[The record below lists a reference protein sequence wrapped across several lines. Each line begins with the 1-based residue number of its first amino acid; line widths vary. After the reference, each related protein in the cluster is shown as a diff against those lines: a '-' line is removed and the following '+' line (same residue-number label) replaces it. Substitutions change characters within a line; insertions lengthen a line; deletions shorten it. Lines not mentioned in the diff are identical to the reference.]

1 MMDDQS
7 PGEQP
12 SSHSE
17 AITGENATELPRQF
31 RERSDPWLS
40 AAVLGQIGLVVTL
53 IPSLI
58 VLMRVIL
65 LSSGSPTVVATMV
78 TTLNLTAAF
87 LGTMVQVLPFYLYV
101 TIFGLAWMAKRRFER
116 RSFELIIAYLLLAFL
131 AYSTI
136 YVSAPVHLA
145 FAAIF
150 GFQLLMLLVVHRRRP
165 LRSLANVLAGAAI
178 LAIFAPVLFLFGV
191 ALNVKEVWLPS
202 EVIALKDGSTR
213 SAYVLRVEDDWVTI
227 LRRDRRD
234 VEVLKKDD
242 IVGRTI
248 CESASSRSAQP
259 QPFFWITPIGSYL
272 DTVGRPAMP
281 RCPV

>member
-101 TIFGLAWMAKRRFER
+101 TI
-116 RSFELIIAYLLLAFL
+116 
-131 AYSTI
+131 
-136 YVSAPVHLA
+136 
-145 FAAIF
+145 
-150 GFQLLMLLVVHRRRP
+150 
-165 LRSLANVLAGAAI
+165 
-178 LAIFAPVLFLFGV
+178 
-191 ALNVKEVWLPS
+191 
-202 EVIALKDGSTR
+202 
-213 SAYVLRVEDDWVTI
+213 
-227 LRRDRRD
+227 
-234 VEVLKKDD
+234 
-242 IVGRTI
+242 
-248 CESASSRSAQP
+248 
-259 QPFFWITPIGSYL
+259 
-272 DTVGRPAMP
+272 
-281 RCPV
+281 